1 MTNKVLVTDGR
12 ALSTL
17 AIARSL
23 GNAGLEVHVCDDFKR
38 TVSAF
43 SKHVSETKRHDP
55 ISESTTAF
63 VDWLVGCCRR
73 EHYDLVI
80 PVRDETTLAVAAHRE
95 RLSAVTDVFVADRS
109 TISRLMDKGS
119 CMQAADSLGVP
130 IPPTYYPSGP
140 EDIDAIR
147 TEATFPVLIKPRIA
161 SGSRGIVRVDEPSEL
176 AATYE
181 RARESH
187 PEPII
192 QEFVD
197 HSGGHYSIGTV
208 FDDTAEPVATH
219 VYKETRQYPASGGPA
234 IAAHTVEREPWV
246 DSVLDLL
253 RAHDWKGPAH
263 MDVLYDPDTTE
274 YRLIEVNPRFWSS
287 LSLTV
292 NSGVD
297 IPRLLYRLAV
307 DGGVPAAVTDGGYRV
322 GMNYRWIVPNEF
334 LWLWGHDRKLQAL
347 RELGS
352 WDRPTCCATLSRDDL
367 RPTLGVLAQGIGYI
381 KSADRRKKIFDRGW
395 SN

>member
-1 MTNKVLVTDGR
+1 MTDKVLVTDGR
-12 ALSTL
+12 ALSAL

-23 GNAGLEVHVCDDFKR
+23 GNAGVEVHVCDAFRR

-43 SKHVSETKRHDP
+43 SKYVTESKLHDP
-55 ISESTTAF
+55 IGESTEAF
-63 VDWLVGCCRR
+63 VDWLVACCRR
-73 EHYDLVI
+73 EQYDLVI
-80 PVRDETTLAVAAHRE
+80 PVRDETTLAVAANRE
-95 RLSAVTDVFVADRS
+95 RLSAGTELLVADGA

-130 IPPTYYPSGP
+130 IPPTYYPTAS
-140 EDIDAIR
+140 EDLDAIR
-147 TEATFPVLIKPRIA
+147 AEATFPVLIKPRIA
-161 SGSRGIVRVDEPSEL
+161 SGARGIVRADEPSEL
-176 AATYE
+176 AQTY
-181 RARESH
+181 RQVADSH
-187 PEPII
+187 PEPIV

-208 FDDTAEPVATH
+208 FDDNAEPVATH

-253 RAHDWKGPAH
+253 RAHDWVGPAH
-263 MDVLYDPDTTE
+263 MDVLYDPDTET
-274 YRLIEVNPRFWSS
+274 YRLIEINPRFWSS
-287 LSLTV
+287 LSLTI

-297 IPRLLYRLAV
+297 IPRLLYQLAV
-307 DGGVPAAVTDGGYRV
+307 DGGVPPAAVDGEYRV
-322 GMNYRWIVPNEF
+322 GTNYRWIVPNEF
-334 LWLWGHDRKLQAL
+334 LWLWSHDRKLQAL

-352 WDRPTCCATLSRDDL
+352 WDQPTCCATLSREDL
-367 RPTLGVLAQGIGYI
+367 RPTLGVLAQGIGYL

>member
-1 MTNKVLVTDGR
+1 MTGNVLVTDGR
-12 ALSTL
+12 ALSAL
-17 AIARSL
+17 AIVRSL
-23 GNAGLEVHVCDDFKR
+23 GNAGLDVHVCDDFRR

-43 SKHVSETKRHDP
+43 SKHVTDVKVHEP

-63 VDWLVGCCRR
+63 VDWLVACCRR
-73 EHYDLVI
+73 EHYDLVV
-80 PVRDETTLAVAAHRE
+80 PVRDETTLAVAANRE
-95 RLSAVTDVFVADRS
+95 RLSTVTNVFVADRS

-119 CMQAADSLGVP
+119 CMQAAESLGVP
-130 IPPTYYPSGP
+130 IPPTYYPSSSADL
-140 EDIDAIR
+140 EAIQ
-147 TEATFPVLIKPRIA
+147 TAAAFPVLIKPRIA
-161 SGSRGIVRVDEPSEL
+161 SGARGIVRVDEPSEL
-176 AATYE
+176 ARTYE
-181 RARESH
+181 AVTESY
-187 PEPII
+187 PNPIV

-208 FDDTAEPVATH
+208 FDDNAEPVATH
-219 VYKETRQYPASGGPA
+219 VYKETRQYPDSGGPA

-263 MDVLYDPDTTE
+263 MDVLYDPDTET

-287 LSLTV
+287 LSLTI

-307 DGGVPAAVTDGGYRV
+307 DGSVPAAATDGGYRV
-322 GMNYRWIVPNEF
+322 GMNYRWIVPNEL
-334 LWLWGHDRKLQAL
+334 LWLWSHDRKLQAL

-352 WDRPTCCATLSRDDL
+352 RDDNTCCATLSRDDL
-367 RPTLGVLAQGIGYI
+367 RPTIGVLAQGVGYL

-395 SN
+395 ST